1 VERRAEEE
9 RRITMAESK
18 KCKLMY
24 VGTET
29 TIVEIYRYVRDE
41 WGEEVI
47 LSPPYIDSSGHAG
60 LVLYLDANVI
70 PLFCTSLGIYA
81 ASKHDVAFT
90 EKPEDNLNLYDIVP
104 VYVGVVDSDIR
115 HHEF

>member
-1 VERRAEEE
+1 
-9 RRITMAESK
+9 MAESK

-24 VGTET
+24 VGMES
-29 TIVEIYRYVRDE
+29 TINELHKYVKDE
-41 WGEEVI
+41 WSEEVI
-47 LSPPYIDSSGHAG
+47 LSPPYIDSNGMAG

-90 EKPEDNLNLYDIVP
+90 EKPEDDVNLYDIIP
-104 VYVGVVDSDIR
+104 VYVGVVDSDIG
-115 HHEF
+115 HNEF

>member
-1 VERRAEEE
+1 
-9 RRITMAESK
+9 MAESK

-24 VGTET
+24 VGMET
-29 TIVEIYRYVRDE
+29 TINELYKYVKDE
-41 WGEEVI
+41 WSEKVI
-47 LSPPYIDSSGHAG
+47 LSPPYIDSNGMAG

-90 EKPEDNLNLYDIVP
+90 EKPEDDVNLYDIIP
-104 VYVGVVDSDIR
+104 VYVGVVDSDIG
-115 HHEF
+115 HNEF

>member
-1 VERRAEEE
+1 
-9 RRITMAESK
+9 MAEGK

-24 VGTET
+24 VGMES
-29 TIVEIYRYVRDE
+29 TINELYKYVKDE

-47 LSPPYIDSSGHAG
+47 LSPPYIHSSEIEMAG

-90 EKPEDNLNLYDIVP
+90 EKPEDNLNLYDIIP

-115 HHEF
+115 HNEF